1 MASVHWQSAVS
12 GDFSNASDWSIGA
25 EPGPSDDA
33 ILDASGPN
41 PYTVS
46 VSKNT
51 TVNSIQTASNALL
64 DILAGFSATS
74 GTGTGAN
81 AGAIQIENGGT
92 LTLQGTVDNTGF
104 IEIVGTTL
112 TTSIVLGP
120 GAVTLTGGGPIFLDF
135 TGGGLQ
141 QIVAAA
147 GGCTLTDV
155 ADRISGQGLIGGPG
169 LTIINEAGGFIEA
182 KGGLLTIDTGPRT
195 IVNAG
200 LIDAEGAPAYPYV
213 PGQGLIL
220 SPVSNSGIIE
230 TDGTG
235 STMTFAGAVTGA
247 GRAIVAG
254 GILSF
259 ASTFDQ
265 NVTFLGPSGA
275 LVLADSQAYA
285 STIILFSKTGAES
298 LDLRDIGYV
307 GPNEAAYRGTLSAGV
322 LTVSD
327 GVHTAAIHFQGD
339 YTGTVFIASSDG
351 HGGTTIT
358 DEPMAIH
365 WQNAVSGQF
374 AMANDWLG
382 GMAPGQANDAELDAA
397 GGAYTVAAPGA
408 TTVKGI
414 QLASNATLSITGDFA
429 AINGTDGGQ
438 EAGRVIVANG
448 GTLVAGGAWDITG
461 STQLLAT
468 TARTSLIVNGALS
481 LAGGGKIQLGD
492 SANNLIIG
500 STASATFTNTDCT
513 IAGAG
518 SLGGGG
524 MILVNQARGHIL
536 AGTGNHSLLINTGAN
551 TIINAGVI
559 SASGAGLII
568 NSPIENDNLLQT
580 IRTTLTI
587 TKPVTGSGHIFISGG
602 TADFEASFNQLVY
615 FSSGGGTL
623 ALARSASYNGSI
635 HGYSATAGD
644 VLDLRDIAFVS
655 VGEATFSGTTKAGTL
670 TVSDGT
676 HTAHIKL
683 SGAINGATFMAAP
696 DGHGGTMVT
705 ASAAPA
711 ALAGFI
717 AAMAGQSHRAS
728 SMTATLGTAGA
739 LTPLISVPHTG

>member
-1 MASVHWQSAVS
+1 MASVHWQSAVT
-12 GDFSNASDWSIGA
+12 GDFSNGTDWSTGVA
-25 EPGPSDDA
+25 PGPSDDA
-33 ILDASGPN
+33 ILDASGSS

-46 VSKNT
+46 VSKNA

-74 GTGTGAN
+74 GTGTGVN

-92 LTLQGTVDNTGF
+92 LTLQGTVDNTGY

-135 TGGGLQ
+135 TGGKLQ
-141 QIVAAA
+141 QIVAAG

-220 SPVSNSGIIE
+220 SPVANNGIIE
-230 TDGTG
+230 TFGTG
-235 STMTFAGAVTGA
+235 STMTFNGAVTGT

-265 NVTFLGPSGA
+265 NVTFFGPSGA
-275 LVLADSQAYA
+275 LVLAQSQVYA
-285 STIILFSKTGAES
+285 ATIILFSKTGAEF
-298 LDLRDIGYV
+298 LDLGDIGYV
-307 GPNEAAYRGTLSAGV
+307 GPNEAVYSGTSSAGT

-327 GVHTAAIHFQGD
+327 GTHRAAIHFQGD

-358 DEPMAIH
+358 DEPVAIH

-374 AMANDWLG
+374 ATATDWLG
-382 GMAPGQANDAELDAA
+382 GLAPGQANDAVLDAA

-414 QLASNATLSITGDFA
+414 QLATNATLSITGDFA
-429 AINGTDGGQ
+429 ATYGTDGGQ
-438 EAGRVIVANG
+438 EAGRVIIANA
-448 GTLVAGGAWDITG
+448 GTLVAGGAWDISG
-461 STQLLAT
+461 STQLIST
-468 TARTSLIVNGALS
+468 TARTSLVVKGALT

-500 STASATFTNTDCT
+500 STASATLINTDCT

-518 SLGGGG
+518 SLGGGR
-524 MILVNQARGHIL
+524 MTLVNQAGGLIL
-536 AGTGNHSLLINTGAN
+536 AGTGNHFLLINTGAN

-580 IRTTLTI
+580 IRTTLTV
-587 TKPVTGSGHIFISGG
+587 TKAVTGSGHVFISGG
-602 TADFEASFNQLVY
+602 TAEFEANFNQLVY
-615 FSSGGGTL
+615 FSSAGGTF
-623 ALARSASYNGSI
+623 ALARSATYTGSI

-644 VLDLRDIAFVS
+644 VLDLRDIAFIS
-655 VGEATFSGTTKAGTL
+655 AGEATFSGTTKAGTL

-683 SGAINGATFMAAP
+683 SGAINGATFVAAP

-705 ASAAPA
+705 SSVAPA

-717 AAMAGQSHRAS
+717 AAMAGQSNGTS
-728 SMTATLGTAGA
+728 STMATHETAVAM
-739 LTPLISVPHTG
+739 TPLLSVPHTG